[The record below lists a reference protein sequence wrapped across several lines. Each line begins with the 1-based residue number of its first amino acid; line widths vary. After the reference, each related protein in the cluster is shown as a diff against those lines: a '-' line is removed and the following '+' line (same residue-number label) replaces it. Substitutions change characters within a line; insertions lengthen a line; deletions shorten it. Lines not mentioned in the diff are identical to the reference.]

1 MAKIKGL
8 ENMSGME
15 LSSELQKGGK
25 FVVYEYSIS
34 IVVLTFFRSSN
45 VTFIKADENAVTKG
59 LGYTM
64 LTFLLG
70 WWGIPWGPIRS
81 VQALITNFKG
91 GKDVTERVVSA
102 MKNAAQANVI
112 SPTA

>member
-1 MAKIKGL
+1 MAKINGI

-25 FVVYEYSIS
+25 FVVYEYTIS
-34 IVVLTFFRSSN
+34 LLVITFFRSSTI
-45 VTFIKADENAVTKG
+45 TFVKADENKVVKG
-59 LGYTM
+59 LGYTI
-64 LTFLLG
+64 LTLILG

-102 MKNAAQANVI
+102 MKQSAQQANTG
-112 SPTA
+112 S